1 MFGKKRTVY
10 LRIYVNELRLK
21 CIENSKISELVAN
34 PPFSTTRLL
43 IGEFTAAE
51 ALLQDGLEALFGN
64 EWQQLRPRFLVQPMA
79 MLEGGLSSVEQIIL
93 DELAASGRSR
103 QTVVHTGKVLTD
115 ANVLE
120 HFE

>member
-21 CIENSKISELVAN
+21 CLENSKISELVAN

-43 IGEFTAAE
+43 IGEFAVAE

-64 EWQQLRPRFLVQPMA
+64 EWQQLRPRFLIQPMA
-79 MLEGGLSSVEQIIL
+79 MLEGGLCSVEQTIL
-93 DELAASGRSR
+93 RELAAAGRAR
-103 QTVVHTGKVLTD
+103 AEVIHTGEVLTD
-115 ANVLE
+115 AQVLE
-120 HFE
+120 HFD